1 MRTDQLL
8 VATQDGCSPQFSHHM
23 EKTSRP
29 SDWKGLA
36 IPDMKARYGKI
47 GEAAESSP
55 WQGSE
60 PKEEGTCENE
70 KQSFGIYINIKH
82 TLSPT

>member
-1 MRTDQLL
+1 
-8 VATQDGCSPQFSHHM
+8 
-23 EKTSRP
+23 
-29 SDWKGLA
+29 
-36 IPDMKARYGKI
+36 MKARYGKI